1 MGVATALLGA
11 LAMPVHAQAADS
23 PGSGAPVGQA
33 STRLSAALQSL
44 SLSGGDLCP
53 AFAPATTAYTA
64 TVADDVSETTVS
76 AIVAAGTVTV
86 QPSDADLVAEGHQV
100 SLSRGDNEITITV
113 DEPGLAQRTY
123 TIDVKRA
130 LLIGSA
136 AQRVEY
142 DLGTGFA
149 NLVRPCE
156 VVIGDFHASVKL
168 KDETDAID
176 SIDYATRTVQT
187 TGNETKIVHTDS
199 RYPQM
204 TQVFKADS
212 KNIKT
217 HLVIEDATDPLS
229 TNHMVPIKLK
239 EGAQVRMALGGV
251 GSNRVLRMPSFQPN
265 GARWRFTAARGESLR
280 SYNVTAFY
288 ENSSRKGLIIGA
300 ITHKNWRTAINL
312 TLGSQGS
319 GPLTEL
325 TVTSGVAAERDV
337 MEHGYLSGNEISS
350 ATIVMGVYDDFR
362 LGLED
367 YAEEVKRIQPKLASA
382 PELEAWDNTT
392 FSWKTWGKG
401 SKRRALTYANVLEV
415 LDFTE
420 KLKDQGFANKG
431 GYAIVALAAH
441 YWDLFTEEQWHTFA
455 DECVARGLL
464 PGWYMQPWLLLD
476 AADLDDP
483 IYEDATY
490 TFRDITTKD
499 SNGDPLGIVRPEG
512 TKYALDP
519 THPGTRAR
527 IDKQMD
533 WAIEKGFRWLRMD
546 FTYFGSLEGVY
557 HDTSITTGI
566 QAYNSGMKYITDKAG
581 GKIHIN
587 LAISPYF
594 PHNTGHSR
602 RISGDVY
609 HSISDVEYELNA
621 LAGGWWLGNG
631 VLYEYL
637 DPGVVD
643 FHPTRDDAEMSRT
656 KVNSAAITGM
666 LQADDDWNKAR
677 FRGLA
682 EEYYLNSDVLALI
695 GKARSFMPV
704 DLASGRGAPDSFV
717 HHEDGADGGT
727 TYYAVFNYST
737 SAATKTITADRFIP
751 DDWNDPQ
758 YEYAF
763 YELWDKTTT
772 IRKPG
777 ATWDLELPARGS
789 KIYKI
794 ARRAGPAVGVTDL
807 SALALSGIDIGTF
820 AAGTTSYAATVAND
834 VASTQVTAAPNDA
847 DASVTI
853 TDANGSTA
861 GASRT
866 VSLAEGTNTITV
878 TVTAEDGV
886 TTQTYTVTV
895 TREAATETALTAGF
909 ERVPDG
915 HDGSSP
921 FELRIRFSE
930 ELAEGSGRKVA
941 RALSISGAT
950 RGIVLRVGD
959 GRDLFKFP
967 LTPSGDGAVTVSLG
981 ASSGCGANDSVCTSD
996 GRALSEAV
1004 EVTIQG
1010 PSTEPEPEVSIAA
1023 NRVSAVHGADG
1034 VAFTLT
1040 RDGPTGEPLTVSA
1053 TVSQARSFLA
1063 TASLALTVTIPAG
1076 SASATFGYT
1085 AADFQGFAQGAL
1097 VEGGA
1102 LTATLVDGADYDTG
1116 TASASVDIVVGATF
1130 RLEKDAYAV
1139 AEDVGTAT
1147 FQVIARTGAG
1157 AGVPTGDLA
1166 VAVGTA
1172 AGTATSPEDYAA
1184 LAADVSFAP
1193 GDFVASGAVYE
1204 ARKSVAVTVEDDATD
1219 EDEDEETFDLR
1230 LVAAAGAAPGYRHVV
1245 DASGRSCGSGC
1256 AVPVTIGDDDQAIF
1270 TVSAAPEAIEEGES
1284 ATLTVAISNGVTFAE
1299 DKAIELS
1306 GSGTASA
1313 ADYSLTPTALTLAAG
1328 SASVTATLAATADQ
1342 VDEEAETLTVTASHG
1357 GSTIG
1362 SATVTINSTSIAEEG
1377 TATQNPAPRPNI
1389 LVVVTDDL
1397 GWGQPGFNGGTEVGT
1412 PNLDRIANEGV
1423 KLTQFYVSPG
1433 CSPTRSALL
1442 TGRHYWKTGGVKEAA
1457 TRGLD
1462 VGVLLDERL
1471 MSEALRDA
1479 GYETWAIGKWHLGQ
1493 WHLAHL
1499 PLQRGFDHHYGMY
1512 SGFITY
1518 GSHRHLGALDWH
1530 RNGRPVIERGYSTF
1544 LKAEEAVQLI
1554 GRHDGRDPFFL
1565 YLAFNAAHGPDGA
1578 PEEYVERYADA
1589 AEPVQRAQ
1597 VKALDDA
1604 LGWVLDALEDKGV
1617 LDDTLVVYLNDNG
1630 GTTRAGSNA
1639 PYRGLKG
1646 SFHEGGIRVPAA
1658 MRWPGRI
1665 PEGSESDAL
1674 LHVVDVFPT
1683 LAGLAGASTTDGL
1696 PLDGLDAWQAIAAG
1710 AESPRQELAH
1720 SRKVIRVG
1728 DWKLLDTNGESY
1740 GGRWSSRRQLY
1751 NIAEDPYEKTNLAGS
1766 EPAKVAE
1773 LRTRLTHHREA
1784 ARGAAPA
1791 AQMPEELVTYGFDEN
1806 AAYGTA
1812 VERAYTELQ
1821 AGNPGPTLVRLEA
1834 AGDRVRLVYDEPV
1847 DTGSVPPESAF
1858 RVVTT
1863 PGYAAVD
1870 VTDVEASGSDV
1881 VLTLALRLAPGTTV
1895 GITYDVPDSGG
1906 IRDADGLEA
1915 VGTTWQTGMASSVD
1929 PVWLS
1934 TATVEVR
1941 GEYRGY
1947 SSIAHPDLGA
1957 VADHA
1962 FDFGEGAAYQVQVVM
1977 AYSDGVMFQVRNR
1990 GEAISGLVLEW
2001 VGETLPLADATWHA
2015 DWDRYTWS
2023 QAWLDANAPSLN
2035 ASAYAATLPD
2045 GSTTEVCLRF
2055 AEQTCP
2061 EASTAGGSVTASADA
2076 TLSSLALSGV
2086 DIGTFAAG
2094 TTSYSASVGNA
2105 VASTQVTVAANDAGA
2120 SVTIADGSGSTDGTS
2135 RNVSLAEGSNTITVT
2150 VTAENGTTTK
2160 AYAVTVTRAAASTD
2174 ATLSS
2179 LSLSGIDI
2187 GTFAAGTT
2195 AYTAS
2200 VGNAVA
2206 STQVT
2211 AATNDAG
2218 ASVTIADGDGSTD
2231 GTSRSV
2237 SLAEGSNT
2245 ITVTVTAEDG
2255 TTTKAYAV
2263 TVTRAAASTDATLS
2277 SLFLSGIDIG
2287 TFAAGTTAYTA
2298 SVGNAVAS
2306 TQVTAVAND
2315 AGAGVAIA
2323 DGAGSTDG
2331 TSRNVSFDEGSNTIT
2346 VTVTAED
2353 GTTTQTYTVT
2363 VARAAAST
2371 DATLSSLVLSGV
2383 DIGPFAAGTTS
2394 YTASVGNAVA
2404 STEVTATASQAG
2416 ASVTIADGAGSTDGT
2431 SRTVALAEGANT
2443 ITVTVTATDGETTG
2457 IYTVTV
2463 TRDTPV
2469 LTARFEN
2476 PPNRHDGSSA
2486 FDLSVRF
2493 SEELARGSRSKVE
2506 SAISVSA
2513 AERGRV
2519 HRVGDTHD
2527 LFTFTLTP
2535 SGNGEVSV
2543 RLRASSGCSRLNSIC
2558 TADGRAL
2565 SNALSVT
2572 VGGPDA
2578 ASTDAMLSTLALSGI
2593 DIGTFAAGT
2602 TSYSASVGNA
2612 VASTQVTVAA
2622 NDAGASVTI
2631 ADGSGSTD
2639 GTSRNV
2645 SLAEGSNTITVTVT
2659 AEDGTTTQ
2667 TYTVT
2672 VTREAAPT
2680 GGALTAGFENEP
2692 EGGHDGSSPFE
2703 LRVRFSEELAEGS
2716 GRKVARALSVSGAT
2730 RGYMLRV
2737 GATRDLFKFELT
2749 PSGNGDVTVSL
2760 TAPSGC
2766 GESNSVCTAD
2776 GRVLSNAP
2784 SVTVDGP
2791 AAASASVNG
2800 LLVTLSWP
2808 SPRDEFG
2815 SPSASDYGVQVNG
2828 ATHRVALA
2836 SLAGSNAWLTLEF
2849 PVAAGDTVTV
2859 AYLGSAMHPLA
2870 EAAGR
2875 VRSGPWEGLVAENL
2889 TGMEPPG
2896 APVAIVDLRHAD
2908 PLAAAADGALRLDA
2922 SGRGLTEVWGLARFT
2937 ALERLDLS
2945 GNALT
2950 DLSPL
2955 AGLVNLRDLDLSRNR
2970 VADLWPLAGLYN
2982 LERLN
2987 LADNVV
2993 TDVAALAGLPN
3004 LTVLLLDG
3012 NAVADLWPL
3021 GQLATLE
3028 NLGLGGNRIGDLT
3041 ALQDLPHLRRL
3052 DLAGNPAAD
3061 LSPLGDLGSLVWL
3074 ALPGR
3079 RVGASEQT
3087 LGRLTR
3093 LGWVWFESAESI
3105 STHDVA
3111 MPR

>member
-1 MGVATALLGA
+1 MCVATALLGA

-23 PGSGAPVGQA
+23 PGSGAPVSQA

-136 AQRVEY
+136 AQRIEY
-142 DLGTGFA
+142 DLGTGLA

-176 SIDYATRTVQT
+176 SINYATRTVQT
-187 TGNETKIVHTDS
+187 TGNETRIVHTDS

-239 EGAQVRMALGGV
+239 EGARVRMGLGGV
-251 GSNRVLRMPSFQPN
+251 DSNRVLRMPSFQPN
-265 GARWRFTAARGESLR
+265 GARWSFTTERDVSLR

-300 ITHKNWRTAINL
+300 VTHKNWRTGIDL
-312 TLGSQGS
+312 TLGSLDP

-325 TVTSGVAAERDV
+325 TVTSGVAAERDI
-337 MEHGYLSGNEISS
+337 MEHGYLSGNEIRS
-350 ATIVMGVYDDFR
+350 ATVVMGVYDDFR

-367 YAEEVKRIQPKLASA
+367 YADEVKRIQPKLASA
-382 PELEAWDNTT
+382 SELEAWDNTT

-431 GYAIVALAAH
+431 GYAIVAMAGQFR
-441 YWDLFTEEQWHTFA
+441 DVFTPAQWLTFA

-464 PGWYMQPWLLLD
+464 PGWYLQPWLLLD
-476 AADLDDP
+476 EADLDEP
-483 IYEDATY
+483 IYDGATY

-499 SNGDPLGIVRPEG
+499 SDGDPLGITRPDG
-512 TKYALDP
+512 IKYALDP

-737 SAATKTITADRFIP
+737 SAATKTVTADRFIP

-895 TREAATETALTAGF
+895 TREAAEETALTAGF

-915 HDGSSP
+915 HDGSSQ

-930 ELAEGSGRKVA
+930 ELAAGSGRKVA
-941 RALSISGAT
+941 LALSISGAT

-959 GRDLFKFP
+959 GRDLFKVP
-967 LTPSGDGAVTVSLG
+967 LTPLGDGPVTVSLG

-1023 NRVSAVHGADG
+1023 NRGSAVHGADG
-1034 VAFTLT
+1034 VTFTLT

-1063 TASLALTVTIPAG
+1063 TASLAPTVTIPAG

-1166 VAVGTA
+1166 VAVGSA
-1172 AGTATSPEDYAA
+1172 AGTGTSPEDYAA

-1204 ARKSVAVTVEDDATD
+1204 ARKSVAVTVEDDAT
-1219 EDEDEETFDLR
+1219 DEDEETFDLR

-1284 ATLTVAISNGVTFAE
+1284 ATLTVAISNGVTFAA
-1299 DKAIELS
+1299 DQAIELS

-1313 ADYSLTPTALTLAAG
+1313 ADYSLTPTALTLTAG

-1377 TATQNPAPRPNI
+1377 TATQDPAPRPNI

-1412 PNLDRIANEGV
+1412 PNLDRLANEGV

-1471 MSEALRDA
+1471 MPEALRDA

-1493 WHLAHL
+1493 WHLGHL
-1499 PLQRGFDHHYGMY
+1499 PLQRGFNHHYGMY

-1518 GSHRHLGALDWH
+1518 GSHRHLGGLDWH
-1530 RNGRPVIERGYSTF
+1530 RNGRPVVERGYSTF

-1589 AEPVQRAQ
+1589 TEPVQRAQ

-1604 LGWVLDALEDKGV
+1604 LGWVLGALEGKGV

-1630 GTTRAGSNA
+1630 GTARAGGNA

-1658 MRWPGRI
+1658 MRWPGGI

-1696 PLDGLDAWQAIAAG
+1696 PLDGLDAWQAISAG

-1720 SRKVIRVG
+1720 SRRVMRVG
-1728 DWKLLDTNGESY
+1728 DWKLLDTNGASY
-1740 GGRWSSRRQLY
+1740 GRRWSSTRQLY
-1751 NIAEDPYEKTNLAGS
+1751 NIADDPYEETNLAGS

-1773 LRTRLTHHREA
+1773 LRARLAHHREA
-1784 ARGAAPA
+1784 ARGPAPA
-1791 AQMPEELVTYGFDEN
+1791 AQMPEGLVTYGFDEN

-1834 AGDRVRLVYDEPV
+1834 AGDRVKLVYDELL
-1847 DTGSVPPESAF
+1847 DTDSVPPASAF

-1863 PGYAAVD
+1863 PGYAAVE
-1870 VTDVEASGSDV
+1870 VTEVEASGSDV
-1881 VLTLALRLAPGTTV
+1881 VLMLASRLAPGTTV
-1895 GITYDVPDSGG
+1895 GITYEVPDSGA

-1915 VGTTWQTGMASSVD
+1915 AGTTWQTGIASSLD

-1934 TATVEVR
+1934 TATVDAW
-1941 GEYRGY
+1941 GEYVGY
-1947 SSIAHPDLGA
+1947 SSVAHPDLGA

-1962 FDFGEGAAYQVQVVM
+1962 FDFGEGAAYQVQIVL
-1977 AYSDGVMFQVRNR
+1977 AYSGGVIFQVRNR
-1990 GEAISGLVLEW
+1990 GEAIAGLVLEW
-2001 VGETLPLADATWHA
+2001 AGETLPLADAAWNA
-2015 DWDRYTWS
+2015 NWDRYTWG

-2061 EASTAGGSVTASADA
+2061 VASTAGGSGTASADA
-2076 TLSSLALSGV
+2076 TLSTLALSDIDIGTFAAGTTSYTASVGNAVASTQVTAAANHSGADVAIADGAGSTDGTSRTVTLAEGANTVTVTVTAEDGTTTKAYTVTVTREAASTNAALTAGFENEPEGGHDGSSPFELRVRFSEELAEGSGRKVARALSVSGGTRGLVLRVGATRDHFKFQVTPSGNGDVTVSLNAPSGCGDSDSVCTTDGRALSNAPSVTVEGPDAASTDATLSSLVLSGV

-2094 TTSYSASVGNA
+2094 TTSYTASVGNA
-2105 VASTQVTVAANDAGA
+2105 VASTQVTATANDPGA
-2120 SVTIADGSGSTDGTS
+2120 SVTIADGAGSTDGTS
-2135 RNVSLAEGSNTITVT
+2135 RSVSLAEGSNTITVT
-2150 VTAENGTTTK
+2150 VTAEDGTTTK

-2211 AATNDAG
+2211 AAANDPG
-2218 ASVTIADGDGSTD
+2218 ASVT
-2231 GTSRSV
+2231 
-2237 SLAEGSNT
+2237 
-2245 ITVTVTAEDG
+2245 
-2255 TTTKAYAV
+2255 
-2263 TVTRAAASTDATLS
+2263 
-2277 SLFLSGIDIG
+2277 
-2287 TFAAGTTAYTA
+2287 
-2298 SVGNAVAS
+2298 
-2306 TQVTAVAND
+2306 
-2315 AGAGVAIA
+2315 IA

-2331 TSRNVSFDEGSNTIT
+2331 RSRNVSLDEGSNTIT

-2363 VARAAAST
+2363 VTRAAAST

-2404 STEVTATASQAG
+2404 STEVTATTSQAG

-2457 IYTVTV
+2457 TYTVTV
-2463 TRDTPV
+2463 TRDKPV

-2527 LFTFTLTP
+2527 LFTFALTP

-2543 RLRASSGCSRLNSIC
+2543 RLRASSGCSQLNSIC

-2572 VGGPDA
+2572 VDGPDA

-2612 VASTQVTVAA
+2612 VASTQVTAAA

-2659 AEDGTTTQ
+2659 AEDGTTTKA
-2667 TYTVT
+2667 YTVT
-2672 VTREAAPT
+2672 VTREAAST
-2680 GGALTAGFENEP
+2680 DTALTAGFENEP

-2716 GRKVARALSVSGAT
+2716 GVVS
-2730 RGYMLRV
+2730 RV
-2737 GATRDLFKFELT
+2737 
-2749 PSGNGDVTVSL
+2749 V
-2760 TAPSGC
+2760 
-2766 GESNSVCTAD
+2766 
-2776 GRVLSNAP
+2776 
-2784 SVTVDGP
+2784 
-2791 AAASASVNG
+2791 
-2800 LLVTLSWP
+2800 
-2808 SPRDEFG
+2808 
-2815 SPSASDYGVQVNG
+2815 
-2828 ATHRVALA
+2828 
-2836 SLAGSNAWLTLEF
+2836 
-2849 PVAAGDTVTV
+2849 
-2859 AYLGSAMHPLA
+2859 
-2870 EAAGR
+2870 
-2875 VRSGPWEGLVAENL
+2875 
-2889 TGMEPPG
+2889 
-2896 APVAIVDLRHAD
+2896 
-2908 PLAAAADGALRLDA
+2908 
-2922 SGRGLTEVWGLARFT
+2922 
-2937 ALERLDLS
+2937 
-2945 GNALT
+2945 
-2950 DLSPL
+2950 
-2955 AGLVNLRDLDLSRNR
+2955 
-2970 VADLWPLAGLYN
+2970 
-2982 LERLN
+2982 
-2987 LADNVV
+2987 
-2993 TDVAALAGLPN
+2993 
-3004 LTVLLLDG
+3004 
-3012 NAVADLWPL
+3012 
-3021 GQLATLE
+3021 
-3028 NLGLGGNRIGDLT
+3028 
-3041 ALQDLPHLRRL
+3041 
-3052 DLAGNPAAD
+3052 
-3061 LSPLGDLGSLVWL
+3061 
-3074 ALPGR
+3074 
-3079 RVGASEQT
+3079 
-3087 LGRLTR
+3087 
-3093 LGWVWFESAESI
+3093 
-3105 STHDVA
+3105 
-3111 MPR
+3111 